1 MNRLLTLATS
11 GLFASGLAILPVSVF
26 AQTASAPAG
35 TDTKPVAA
43 APAKVAMH
51 DAKTAPAKP
60 AGTKVTASHATPAT
74 GTTAPAAKTA
84 NHS

>member
-1 MNRLLTLATS
+1 
-11 GLFASGLAILPVSVF
+11 
-26 AQTASAPAG
+26 
-35 TDTKPVAA
+35 
-43 APAKVAMH
+43 MH

>member
-43 APAKVAMH
+43 APAKVATQ
-51 DAKTAPAKP
+51 DTKTAPAKP
-60 AGTKVTASHATPAT
+60 ADTKVTATPAT